1 MYIYEHTNVM
11 LFYNEQNELLN
22 ENHKFTRNSIHH
34 TFHQFDEET
43 LNSLLLKS
51 GVHFNYAEY
60 TEE

>member
-11 LFYNEQNELLN
+11 LFYYDKMKIMI
-22 ENHKFTRNSIHH
+22 HKILHTPHISQGIFVKFDEKTSNSI
-34 TFHQFDEET
+34 
-43 LNSLLLKS
+43 LLKS